1 MTSRHANRY
10 AARAANAA
18 RAASAE
24 KELSA
29 QAYACLMAPPE
40 NMPAQ
45 VFRELLEKE
54 YLQAAK
60 RGWRWT
66 AKAEAARS
74 RA

>member
-10 AARAANAA
+10 AARAAQAA
-18 RAASAE
+18 RAADAAN
-24 KELSA
+24 ELTPA
-29 QAYACLMAPPE
+29 AYACLLSPPDA
-40 NMPAQ
+40 MPAP

-66 AKAEAARS
+66 AKAEAVRAR
-74 RA
+74 A

>member
-18 RAASAE
+18 RASNAE

-29 QAYACLMAPPE
+29 QAYACLLSPPD

-45 VFRELLEKE
+45 VFNELLEKE

-66 AKAEAARS
+66 AKAESARA